1 MFASIAG
8 SPILRARIT
17 IPQFGIWHGDAELD
31 GDTAVTGDVT
41 LTIGD
46 LTMQGHA
53 FRSAPFVGRRRVRI
67 VGGHGGWSTPVPA
80 QAYYEPSGIPISHVL
95 GDVANACGETLTLAS
110 DPRPWTRYV
119 RETMPGA
126 RALNQILGQSWWI
139 DTDGSTKNAARATG
153 DISSSFQIENFDGGT
168 GLFTIAVDSIADWMP
183 GRTFSAPTVTTVQT
197 ISSVTIVLEGPRARL
212 EVETNTSA
220 LDVGDRLTR
229 DFLALVRET
238 MPSLTFLGRYEYAV
252 RADGGFDPVDPSLG
266 LPSLTS
272 PELGLSLSTAT
283 LKAGDSVRIQFV
295 DGRPWR
301 PELCSAPASST
312 AITVGDAAPAKAA
325 RQGDAV
331 NVTTSISGT
340 VSGGT
345 CTITAAELT
354 AAGLHI
360 TGGSGQVSIG

>member
-1 MFASIAG
+1 MFASIAN
-8 SPILRARIT
+8 SPILQARIT

-197 ISSVTIVLEGPRARL
+197 ISSVTIVLDGPRARL

-238 MPSLTFLGRYEYAV
+238 MPSLTFLGTYEYAV
-252 RADGGFDPVDPSLG
+252 RSDGGLDPVDLSIG
-266 LPSLTS
+266 LPSITNVDARIPLATV
-272 PELGLSLSTAT
+272 T
-283 LKAGDSVRIQFV
+283 LKPGDSVRVRFA

-301 PELCSAPASST
+301 PELCDAPASST
-312 AITVGDAAPAKAA
+312 AITVGNASPAAAA

-331 NVTTSISGT
+331 TVNATINGSVSGT
-340 VSGGT
+340 T
-345 CTITAAELT
+345 CTITAAQLAT
-354 AAGLHI
+354 AGLHI
-360 TGGSGQVSIG
+360 SGGSGQVSIG